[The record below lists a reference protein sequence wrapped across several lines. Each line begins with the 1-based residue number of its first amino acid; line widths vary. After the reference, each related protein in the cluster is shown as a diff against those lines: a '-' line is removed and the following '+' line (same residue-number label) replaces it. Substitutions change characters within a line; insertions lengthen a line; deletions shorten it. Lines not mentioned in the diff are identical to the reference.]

1 MSHDVPKIYKKL
13 LWQVMNNDVTDRI
26 LLHISVDFLKLL
38 LSKKNVTWN
47 GKESKTTQLQT
58 YLNRVFSNIN
68 VKGNVRYS
76 TKSNKK
82 K

>member
-38 LSKKNVTWN
+38 LSKKNGT
-47 GKESKTTQLQT
+47 
-58 YLNRVFSNIN
+58 
-68 VKGNVRYS
+68 
-76 TKSNKK
+76 
-82 K
+82 